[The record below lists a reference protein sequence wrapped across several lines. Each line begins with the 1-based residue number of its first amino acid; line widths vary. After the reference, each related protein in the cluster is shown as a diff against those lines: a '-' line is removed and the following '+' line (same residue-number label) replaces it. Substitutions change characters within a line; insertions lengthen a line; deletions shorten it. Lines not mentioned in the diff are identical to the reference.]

1 MNKTVLACLA
11 IVSLACTRVEQTRPA
26 DPLPAVIANAGGQR
40 AALPALAG
48 RRICLDPG
56 HDARYT
62 PGTTARSADGQV
74 VLIEQDL
81 TLAVAYRVKELL
93 EAEGAEVCVTRNEAG
108 ALQTEP
114 YDFNGNGSVR
124 RLEDL
129 AEWTQ
134 PRIDWMNQF
143 GADAVL
149 SIHFNGHPNPAISG
163 TEAYFSD
170 TGPYYENNQA
180 LAQSVLDSV
189 IGSIQATGYSPVN
202 RGLHSD
208 AYKSDYLRYGPS
220 YGLPAGCAGC
230 NRLFTLGNNPM
241 SASPGGWQAG
251 ALVEVLFFSNPP
263 DVGFLLRP
271 DAFEVICQGIAGG
284 IRGYLGPSP

>member
-1 MNKTVLACLA
+1 MKKLLFACLLATVIGCAPGRVPLATVSPEKQHA
-11 IVSLACTRVEQTRPA
+11 ISHMSAPVPSLAE
-26 DPLPAVIANAGGQR
+26 
-40 AALPALAG
+40 

-56 HDARYT
+56 HDGRYT
-62 PGTTARSADGQV
+62 PGTTARGEDGRV
-74 VLIEQDL
+74 ALIEQDL

-93 EAEGAEVCVTRNEAG
+93 EADGAAVCVTRNESG

-124 RLEDL
+124 RAEDL

-143 GADAVL
+143 GAEAVL

-170 TGPYYENNQA
+170 TGLFSESNQA
-180 LAQSVLDSV
+180 LAQSVLDNV
-189 IGSIQATGYSPVN
+189 TGGIQAAGYSPVN

-208 AYKSDYLRYGPS
+208 AYKSEYLRYGPY
-220 YGLPAGCAGC
+220 YGLPLGCTGC

-241 SASPGGWQAG
+241 SASPGWWQAG
-251 ALVEVLFFSNPP
+251 ALVEVLFFSNPQ
-263 DVGFLLRP
+263 DVAFLLRP
-271 DAFEVICQGIAGG
+271 EAFEVVSQGIASG
-284 IRGYLGPSP
+284 IRQYLSPQ